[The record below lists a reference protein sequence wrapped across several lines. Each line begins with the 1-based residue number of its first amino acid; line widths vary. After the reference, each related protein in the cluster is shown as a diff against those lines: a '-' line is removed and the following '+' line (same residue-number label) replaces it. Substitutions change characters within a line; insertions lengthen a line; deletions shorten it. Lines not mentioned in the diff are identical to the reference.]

1 MKKIIAF
8 AGSSSKHSINKQLV
22 EYTTTLLGNTAF
34 EVLDLNDYEL
44 PLFSVDKEEENG
56 YPENAKRFLKKI
68 EVSDGILVSLAEHNG
83 AYTAVFKNL
92 LDWMSRIHGKT
103 FYGKPMLLMATS
115 DGARGGKSVLEIASN
130 RFPRHDANIIATF
143 SLPGFSQN
151 FSEGK
156 LTDKPLNEE
165 LTHAVEEFE
174 KAL

>member
-8 AGSSSKHSINKQLV
+8 AGSSSKQSINKQLV
-22 EYTTTLLGNTAF
+22 EYTTTLLENTAF

-44 PLFSVDKEEENG
+44 PLFSVDREEEIG
-56 YPENAKRFLKKI
+56 HPENARKFLKKI
-68 EVSDGILVSLAEHNG
+68 VASDGIMVSLAEHNG

-115 DGARGGKSVLEIASN
+115 DGARGGKFVLDMASS

-143 SLPGFSQN
+143 SLPGFSDN
-151 FSEGK
+151 FHDGK
-156 LTDKPLNEE
+156 IIDKVLAQDLVN
-165 LTHAVEEFE
+165 AVREFE
-174 KAL
+174 NAL